1 MADKKLRRMERD
13 RFTSP
18 VAMLDVV
25 AYNISI
31 LAEVADVE
39 FEDPQTAVVFQSS
52 LGAIPAGFKVTI
64 SSVAY
69 ESVED
74 RAVAI
79 LKSGE
84 SVSYKAKAEA
94 DGYTAIEGTIVPE
107 GVNQVVY
114 LPWAVAP
121 ATKA

>member
-31 LAEVADVE
+31 LAEKAGID
-39 FEDPQTAVVFQSS
+39 FEEPQTAVVFQRS

-64 SSVAY
+64 SDVAY
-69 ESVED
+69 EGVED

-79 LKSGE
+79 LASGTA
-84 SVSYKAKAEA
+84 VSYKAEA
-94 DGYTAIEGTIVPE
+94 TGYTAIEGTIVPE

-114 LPWAVAP
+114 LPWVVAP
-121 ATKA
+121 AAQA

>member
-1 MADKKLRRMERD
+1 MADQKLRRMERE

-31 LAEVADVE
+31 LAEKASID
-39 FEDPQTAVVFQSS
+39 FEEPQTAVVFQSS

-64 SSVAY
+64 SEVAY
-69 ESVED
+69 EGVED

-79 LKSGE
+79 LASGT
-84 SVSYKAKAEA
+84 SVSYKAEA
-94 DGYTAIEGTIVPE
+94 DGYNAIEGTLVPE
-107 GVNQVVY
+107 GVNQTVY
-114 LPWAVAP
+114 LQWVVAP
-121 ATKA
+121 AAKA

>member
-31 LAEVADVE
+31 LAEVAGVE
-39 FEDPQTAVVFQSS
+39 FEEPQTAVVFQSS

-84 SVSYKAKAEA
+84 SVSYKAEA
-94 DGYTAIEGTIVPE
+94 DGYTAIEGTIVPD

>member
-1 MADKKLRRMERD
+1 MAQLKSMVRSQ
-13 RFTSP
+13 FTSP

-31 LAEVADVE
+31 LAEKAGID
-39 FEDPQTAVVFQSS
+39 FEEPQTAVVFQSS

-64 SSVAY
+64 SDVAY
-69 ESVED
+69 EGVED

-79 LKSGE
+79 LASGTAG
-84 SVSYKAKAEA
+84 SYKAAA
-94 DGYTAIEGTIVPE
+94 TGYTAIEGTIVPE

-114 LPWAVAP
+114 LPWVVAP
-121 ATKA
+121 AAQA

>member
-1 MADKKLRRMERD
+1 MADQKLRRMERD

-18 VAMLDVV
+18 VAMLDVM

-31 LAEVADVE
+31 LAGKAGAT
-39 FEDPQTAVVFQSS
+39 FEEPQTAVVFQSS

-64 SSVAY
+64 SRVAY
-69 ESVED
+69 ESTED

-84 SVSYKAKAEA
+84 EVSYKAEA
-94 DGYTAIEGTIVPE
+94 DGYVAIEGTLVPE
-107 GVNQVVY
+107 GINQVIY

-121 ATKA
+121 AVQP

>member
-31 LAEVADVE
+31 LAEKAGIA
-39 FEDPQTAVVFQSS
+39 FEEPQTAVVFQSS

-64 SSVAY
+64 SDVAY
-69 ESVED
+69 EGVED

-79 LKSGE
+79 LASGTA
-84 SVSYKAKAEA
+84 VSYKAEA
-94 DGYTAIEGTIVPE
+94 TGYTAIEGTIVPE

-121 ATKA
+121 AAQA

>member
-18 VAMLDVV
+18 VAMLDVI

-31 LAEVADVE
+31 LADVAGVA
-39 FEDPQTAVVFQSS
+39 FEAPQTAVVFQSS

-64 SSVAY
+64 SNVAY
-69 ESVED
+69 TSVED

-79 LKSGE
+79 LASGT
-84 SVSYKAKAEA
+84 SVSYKAEA
-94 DGYTAIEGTIVPE
+94 DGYTAIEGVIIPE

-114 LPWAVAP
+114 LPWAVASSTTN
-121 ATKA
+121 A

>member
-31 LAEVADVE
+31 LAEKAGIG
-39 FEDPQTAVVFQSS
+39 FEEPQTAVVFQSS

-64 SSVAY
+64 SGVAY
-69 ESVED
+69 VGVED

-79 LKSGE
+79 LASGTA
-84 SVSYKAKAEA
+84 VSYKAEA
-94 DGYTAIEGTIVPE
+94 TGYTAIEGTLVPE

-121 ATKA
+121 TV

>member
-1 MADKKLRRMERD
+1 MADQKLRRMERD

-18 VAMLDVV
+18 VAMLDVM

-31 LAEVADVE
+31 LAGKAGAT
-39 FEDPQTAVVFQSS
+39 FEEPQTAVVFQSS

-64 SSVAY
+64 SGVAY
-69 ESVED
+69 EGVED

-79 LKSGE
+79 LASGTA
-84 SVSYKAKAEA
+84 VSYKAEA
-94 DGYTAIEGTIVPE
+94 TGYTAIEGTLVPE
-107 GVNQVVY
+107 GINQVIY

-121 ATKA
+121 AVQP

>member
-1 MADKKLRRMERD
+1 MADQKLRRMERD

-18 VAMLDVV
+18 VAMLDVM

-31 LAEVADVE
+31 LAGKAGVN
-39 FEDPQTAVVFQSS
+39 FEEPQTAVVFQSS

-69 ESVED
+69 ESTED

-84 SVSYKAKAEA
+84 EVSYKAEA
-94 DGYTAIEGTIVPE
+94 DGYVAIEGALVPE
-107 GVNQVVY
+107 GINQVIY

-121 ATKA
+121 AVQP

>member
-18 VAMLDVV
+18 VAMLDVI

-31 LAEVADVE
+31 LAGVD
-39 FEDPQTAVVFQSS
+39 FEAPQTAVVFQSS

-64 SSVAY
+64 SNVAY
-69 ESVED
+69 TSVED

-79 LKSGE
+79 LASGT
-84 SVSYKAKAEA
+84 SVSYKAEA

-121 ATKA
+121 STTNA

>member
-31 LAEVADVE
+31 LAEKAGID
-39 FEDPQTAVVFQSS
+39 FEEPQTAVVFQSS

-64 SSVAY
+64 SDVAY
-69 ESVED
+69 EGVED

-79 LKSGE
+79 LASGTA
-84 SVSYKAKAEA
+84 VSYKAEA
-94 DGYTAIEGTIVPE
+94 TGYTTIEGTIVPE

-114 LPWAVAP
+114 LPWVVAP
-121 ATKA
+121 AAQA

>member
-31 LAEVADVE
+31 LAEKAGID
-39 FEDPQTAVVFQSS
+39 FEEPQTAVVFQSS

-64 SSVAY
+64 SDVAY
-69 ESVED
+69 EGVED
-74 RAVAI
+74 RVVAI
-79 LKSGE
+79 LASGTA
-84 SVSYKAKAEA
+84 VSYKAEA
-94 DGYTAIEGTIVPE
+94 TGYTAIEGTIVPE

-114 LPWAVAP
+114 LPWVVAP
-121 ATKA
+121 AAQA

>member
-31 LAEVADVE
+31 LAEKAGIG
-39 FEDPQTAVVFQSS
+39 FEEPQTAVVFQSS

-64 SSVAY
+64 SDVAY
-69 ESVED
+69 EGVED

-79 LKSGE
+79 LASGTA
-84 SVSYKAKAEA
+84 VSYKAEA
-94 DGYTAIEGTIVPE
+94 TGYTAIEGTIVPE

-114 LPWAVAP
+114 LPWVVAP
-121 ATKA
+121 AAQA

>member
-18 VAMLDVV
+18 VAMLDVA

-31 LAEVADVE
+31 LAEKAGID
-39 FEDPQTAVVFQSS
+39 FEEPQTAVVFQSS

-64 SSVAY
+64 SGVAY
-69 ESVED
+69 EGVED

-79 LKSGE
+79 LASGTA
-84 SVSYKAKAEA
+84 VSYKAEA
-94 DGYTAIEGTIVPE
+94 TGYTAIEGTIVPE

-114 LPWAVAP
+114 LPWSVAP
-121 ATKA
+121 AAQA

>member
-1 MADKKLRRMERD
+1 MADQKLRRMERD

-18 VAMLDVV
+18 IAMLDVM

-31 LAEVADVE
+31 LAGKAGAT
-39 FEDPQTAVVFQSS
+39 FEEPQTAVVFQSS

-69 ESVED
+69 ESTED

-79 LKSGE
+79 LASGT
-84 SVSYKAKAEA
+84 SVSYKAEA
-94 DGYTAIEGTIVPE
+94 DGYVAIEGTLVPE
-107 GVNQVVY
+107 GINQVIY

-121 ATKA
+121 AVQP